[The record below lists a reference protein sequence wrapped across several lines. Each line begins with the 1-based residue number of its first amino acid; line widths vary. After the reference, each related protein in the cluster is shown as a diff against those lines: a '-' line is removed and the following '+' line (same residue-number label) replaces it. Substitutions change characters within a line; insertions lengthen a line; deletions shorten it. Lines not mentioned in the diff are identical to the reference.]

1 MRDEAATAAAL
12 GMEALSPAHSNEIQM
27 PLLAGAKIAA
37 YLCRHHNRSGSLADI
52 AMSRLTGQRD
62 LASSKVNMLQS
73 SESTS
78 AALFAVEKQNLFVD
92 PAREARLWSRV
103 LMRLHPAAVSAE
115 SLMQLAAWTT
125 NAVEALIQK
134 ARTDPGGPLS
144 WARSSDT
151 FTYGLQ
157 IIFAAEVILHFLRV
171 RRTKS
176 SLSQALRSRL
186 VEVLVIDSERDVN
199 PLWRI
204 QIERIL
210 LKAILPGVKKVA
222 CSLTSI
228 TSRRHSH

>member
-1 MRDEAATAAAL
+1 MA
-12 GMEALSPAHSNEIQM
+12 N
-27 PLLAGAKIAA
+27 
-37 YLCRHHNRSGSLADI
+37 LCRHHNRSGSLAAI
-52 AMSRLTGQRD
+52 AMSKLTGQRD
-62 LASSKVNMLQS
+62 LASSKVDMPPV
-73 SESTS
+73 SEHTS

-92 PAREARLWSRV
+92 PAHEARLWSRG

-115 SLMQLAAWTT
+115 SLLQLAAWTT
-125 NAVEALIQK
+125 NALEALVQK

-157 IIFAAEVILHFLRV
+157 IVFAAEVILHFHRV
-171 RRTKS
+171 RGIKS
-176 SLSQALRSRL
+176 SLSQEIRSRL
-186 VEVLVIDSERDVN
+186 VELLVIDRKRDIN

-204 QIERIL
+204 QIERVL

-228 TSRRHSH
+228 TSRQHSH

>member
-1 MRDEAATAAAL
+1 
-12 GMEALSPAHSNEIQM
+12 MEALSPAQPNEVQM

-37 YLCRHHNRSGSLADI
+37 YLCRHHNGSGSLADI
-52 AMSRLTGQRD
+52 AMSKLTGQRY
-62 LASSKVNMLQS
+62 LASSRVNMLQS

-92 PAREARLWSRV
+92 PAREARLWSCA
-103 LMRLHPAAVSAE
+103 LMRLHPAAVSAV
-115 SLMQLAAWTT
+115 SISQLTAWTT
-125 NAVEALIQK
+125 TGLEALIQK
-134 ARTDPGGPLS
+134 ARADTGGPLS

-157 IIFAAEVILHFLRV
+157 IIFAAEVMLHFLRV
-171 RRTKS
+171 RSTKS
-176 SLSQALRSRL
+176 SLSQAIRSRL
-186 VEVLVIDSERDVN
+186 VELLVIDGERDVN